1 MSFWEIISQSG
12 PVAMLVLILLLVF
25 SLLSW
30 AIIFVKFRSLRVA
43 GKASAQFTEFFW
55 KIRHFETIFQRSK
68 RYQESPLARVF
79 RSGYQELA
87 DISQKKNDQGN
98 KDHDFG
104 LEGVEHALRRAV
116 VDELSGFEKLVPF
129 LATVGATSPF
139 IGLFGTVIGIMNSF
153 HQIGASGS
161 ASLATVAPGIA
172 ESLVATAAGLLAAI
186 PAVMAYNYFTSRI
199 RAMSTEL
206 DTFAS
211 DFINIVRRLTKT

>member
-1 MSFWEIISQSG
+1 MSIWEIISHSG

-43 GKASAQFTEFFW
+43 AVASARFSKFFW
-55 KIRHFETIFQRSK
+55 KIRHFETIFESSK
-68 RYQESPLARVF
+68 RHQKSPLARVF
-79 RSGYQELA
+79 RSGYEELA
-87 DISQKKNDQGN
+87 QMSKSKDGIAN
-98 KDHDFG
+98 KSNDFG
-104 LEGVEHALRRAV
+104 IESVEHALRRAV
-116 VDELSGFEKLVPF
+116 VDELSTLEKLVPF

-186 PAVMAYNYFTSRI
+186 PAVIAYNYFSSRI
-199 RAMSTEL
+199 RQMGTEL
-206 DTFAS
+206 DIFAS
-211 DFINIVRRLTKT
+211 DFINIVRSLTKA